1 MEEDFFETSLKNRL
15 IIAGIEE
22 ISTHGIADF
31 SLRRVA
37 ARCEA
42 SCAAP
47 YRHFKNRE
55 EFIREIIAYIHS
67 RFELLSN
74 KITELYRG
82 DTPRMLVELCVAYIR
97 FLTANANYRAALSAS
112 GEQLGGGGAFL
123 SAPLEAYCREAG
135 IDPASAGRL
144 SYTLHAVIYGTVS
157 MLECGE
163 LSNDEASFKLIRE
176 TIASLLNGTGA
187 PLTI

>member
-1 MEEDFFETSLKNRL
+1 MEEEFLGESLKNRL

-22 ISTHGIADF
+22 ISTHGVAHF

-37 ARCEA
+37 ARCDA

-67 RFELLSN
+67 RWHLLSD
-74 KITELYRG
+74 KITDLYAA
-82 DTPRMLVELCVAYIR
+82 DTRRQLTELCVAYIR

-112 GEQLGGGGAFL
+112 GEGNDASFL
-123 SAPLEAYCREAG
+123 TAPIETFCREVGA
-135 IDPASAGRL
+135 DDTRRARL
-144 SYTLHAVIYGTVS
+144 TFSLHALIYGTVS
-157 MLECGE
+157 MLSCGE
-163 LSNDEASFKLIRE
+163 LANTEDSFRTVREAVGD
-176 TIASLLNGTGA
+176 LLR
-187 PLTI
+187 

>member
-1 MEEDFFETSLKNRL
+1 MEEEFTGETLKNRL

-22 ISTHGIADF
+22 ISTYGISHF

-37 ARCEA
+37 ARCDA

-67 RFELLSN
+67 RWHLLSD
-74 KITELYRG
+74 KITSLYAS
-82 DTPRMLVELCVAYIR
+82 DTRRMLVELCVAYIR

-112 GEQLGGGGAFL
+112 GEQGGESSFL
-123 SAPLEAYCREAG
+123 AAPIDTFCREAG
-135 IDPASAGRL
+135 ADRARAERL
-144 SYTLHAVIYGTVS
+144 FYSLHALIYGTVS
-157 MLECGE
+157 MLSYGE
-163 LSNDEASFKLIRE
+163 LKNDEASFKLIRE
-176 TIASLLNGTGA
+176 TVGSLLD
-187 PLTI
+187 